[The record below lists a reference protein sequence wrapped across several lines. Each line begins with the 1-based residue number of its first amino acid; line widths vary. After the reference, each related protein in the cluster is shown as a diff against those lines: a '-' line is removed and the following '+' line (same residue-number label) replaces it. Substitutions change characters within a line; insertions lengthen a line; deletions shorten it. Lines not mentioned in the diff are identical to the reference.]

1 MDKKNV
7 LSQAFTWLF
16 IGLLICFGISYV
28 ATINEDVT
36 MNVYGAL
43 GGYAYII
50 YAVIELALVIF
61 LAVRIRKMNPV
72 TAKIVYCLYTGF
84 TGLSLGGIFIY
95 YTKTSLAF
103 VFLATAIIM
112 GVFAY
117 IGKHTKMD
125 LTKTGTYLIIA
136 LLAIIL
142 LEIINMFLLNNTLNI
157 ILCIVCIVIFA
168 GYIAYDINIA
178 LRNEE
183 AGGFQNDGIYLAFQL
198 FLDFINIFIRLLQ
211 LFGKRD

>member
-1 MDKKNV
+1 MGKKDV

-36 MNVYGAL
+36 MKVYGAL
-43 GGYAYII
+43 GGYAYIV

-84 TGLSLGGIFIY
+84 TGLSLGGLFVY
-95 YTKTSLAF
+95 YTKSSIAF

-157 ILCIVCIVIFA
+157 ILCIVCIVVFA

-198 FLDFINIFIRLLQ
+198 FLDFINILIRLLL
-211 LFGKRD
+211 LFRRRD

>member
-28 ATINEDVT
+28 STINEDVT
-36 MNVYGAL
+36 MKVYGSL
-43 GGYAYII
+43 GGYAYLV
-50 YAVIELALVIF
+50 YAVIELVLVIF
-61 LAVRIRKMNPV
+61 LAVRIRKMNPT
-72 TAKIVYCLYTGF
+72 TAKLVYCLYTGF
-84 TGLSLGGIFIY
+84 TGLSLGGLFVY
-95 YTKTSLAF
+95 YTKSSIAF

-125 LTKTGTYLIIA
+125 LTKTGTFLIIA

-142 LEIINMFLLNNTLNI
+142 LEIINLFLLNNTLNI

>member
-1 MDKKNV
+1 MGKKDV

-36 MNVYGAL
+36 MKVYGAL
-43 GGYAYII
+43 GGYAYIV

-84 TGLSLGGIFIY
+84 TGLSLGGLFVY
-95 YTKTSLAF
+95 YTKSSIAF

-157 ILCIVCIVIFA
+157 ILCIVCIVVFA

-211 LFGKRD
+211 LFGRRD

>member
-7 LSQAFTWLF
+7 LSQAFTWLC
-16 IGLLICFGISYV
+16 IGLFICFGVSYL
-28 ATINEDVT
+28 ATINDEVT
-36 MNVYGAL
+36 LMVYGAL

-50 YAVIELALVIF
+50 YAVIELVLVIF
-61 LAVRIRKMNPV
+61 LAVRIRKMQPL
-72 TAKIVYCLYTGF
+72 TAKLVYSLYTGF
-84 TGLSLGGIFIY
+84 TGLSLGGLFVY
-95 YTKTSLAF
+95 YTKSSIAF
-103 VFLATAIIM
+103 VFLATAIIV

-117 IGKHTKMD
+117 IGKHTNMD
-125 LTKTGTYLIIA
+125 LTKAGTFLMIA

-142 LEIINMFLLNNTLNI
+142 LELINMFILNNTLNM
-157 ILCIVCIVIFA
+157 ILCIACIVIFA
-168 GYIAYDINIA
+168 GYIAYDIKTA
-178 LRNEE
+178 LMMAE